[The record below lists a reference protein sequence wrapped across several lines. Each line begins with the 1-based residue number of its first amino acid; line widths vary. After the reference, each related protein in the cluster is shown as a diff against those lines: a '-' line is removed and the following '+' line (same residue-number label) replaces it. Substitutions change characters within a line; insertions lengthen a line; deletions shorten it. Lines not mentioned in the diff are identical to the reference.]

1 MVQELGALLD
11 DMVVSSR
18 AEPGNLQYNL
28 WRDHT
33 DAGRFVLEELYTDDA
48 ALAAH
53 HATTHFENYLS
64 KINDLA
70 ERTVVTL
77 DSIEVAAK
85 PNETSRQSVPGRT
98 GANHTS
104 IVPFR
109 SGSRSVDDKQRKGA
123 NVKKTGFTTVNPSTG
138 EEIETFSYFT
148 PAQTEEV
155 VARADKSFQSFR
167 KLSVHKRARL
177 FTDLG
182 NSLRKNRAQLAKVIS
197 TEMGK
202 IFSEAEAEIE
212 KCAHE
217 ADWYAEHGPKIMEDE
232 PAPTGTVNAYVSY
245 LPLGPILAVMPWNF
259 PIWQLTRMAIPTMLA
274 GNVVLV
280 KHSHN
285 TQRSSIEFEG
295 VMLEAGFPEGAFQNL
310 ILQRDDVVKVIN
322 DGRVQGA
329 SVTGSVRAGSAVA
342 SEAGKV
348 IKKTVME
355 LGGSD
360 AFIVCEDADIPK
372 AVTAGISARFHNAGQ
387 VCLAAKRF
395 ILVGKIADEFEQS
408 FVKAAKSLRVG
419 DPFDSAMDM
428 GPMARADLRDSLH
441 KQVQGSISKGASL
454 QCGGKPVEGKGA
466 FYPPTVLSG
475 VTEGMPAF
483 DEETFGPV
491 AAITRVPDLDAA
503 VRAANASQFGLSGN
517 LWTKNIDLA
526 RKVAR
531 DLYTGGV
538 FVNGITAS
546 DPRVP
551 VGGVKNSGY
560 GRELS
565 HFGAHAF
572 VNAQTVWIENA

>member
-1 MVQELGALLD
+1 MKAGIATA
-11 DMVVSSR
+11 
-18 AEPGNLQYNL
+18 AEF
-28 WRDHT
+28 
-33 DAGRFVLEELYTDDA
+33 A
-48 ALAAH
+48 
-53 HATTHFENYLS
+53 
-64 KINDLA
+64 
-70 ERTVVTL
+70 
-77 DSIEVAAK
+77 
-85 PNETSRQSVPGRT
+85 
-98 GANHTS
+98 
-104 IVPFR
+104 
-109 SGSRSVDDKQRKGA
+109 
-123 NVKKTGFTTVNPSTG
+123 TVNPSTG
-138 EEIETFSYFT
+138 EEIESFSFFT

-155 VARADKSFQSFR
+155 VELADKAFQSFR
-167 KLSVHKRARL
+167 KLSVHKRAEL
-177 FTDLG
+177 FS
-182 NSLRKNRAQLAKVIS
+182 SLASALRRNKAQLAKVIT

-202 IFSEAEAEIE
+202 ILSEAEAEVE

-217 ADWYAEHGPKIMEDE
+217 ADWYAEHGPKIMADE
-232 PAPTGTVNAYVSY
+232 PAPTGAVDAYVSY
-245 LPLGPILAVMPWNF
+245 LPLGAILAIMPWNF

-280 KHSHN
+280 KHSPN
-285 TQRSSIEFEG
+285 TQRSSLEFER
-295 VMLEAGFPEGAFQNL
+295 VVLEAGFPKGVFQNL
-310 ILQRDDVVKVIN
+310 ILKRDDIVNVIN
-322 DGRVQGA
+322 DARVQGS

-360 AFIVCEDADIPK
+360 AFIVCEDADIRK
-372 AVTAGISARFHNAGQ
+372 AVAAGIRGRFHNAGQ

-395 ILVGKIADEFEQS
+395 ILVGKIADEFEGL
-408 FVKAAKSLRVG
+408 FVDAAKSLRVG
-419 DPFDSAMDM
+419 DPFNSSMDL
-428 GPMARADLRDSLH
+428 GPMARADLRDGLH
-441 KQVQGSISKGASL
+441 KQVEGSVAKGARL
-454 QCGGKPVEGKGA
+454 LCGGKPIEGKGA

-483 DEETFGPV
+483 DDETFGPV
-491 AAITRVPDLDAA
+491 AAITRVPDVAAA

-517 LWTKNIDLA
+517 LWTRNVELA
-526 RKVAR
+526 RQIAR

-538 FVNGITAS
+538 FINGVTAS